1 MLTALAVLSSGL
13 TAGAADAATSG
24 ASGTTAFAPAI
35 SCPSVADRLD
45 QVPDRAQAEVQRNLQ
60 QLESQI
66 AEANRR
72 LASSAGQGG
81 PNFVQNAILGPLKD
95 KRTAVL
101 ERIQIAFQRAGAQ
114 APTGLR
120 GLATCTVQDDGTGNN
135 NGDQN
140 NGDQNNGDQNNGDQ
154 GDGNQNNGDQG
165 NGDQNNGDQG
175 NGDQNNGDQNNGDQG
190 DGNQNNGNQN
200 NGGAAG
206 QIVCPEVADRLGQ
219 VPDRAQAE
227 VQRNLQQLE
236 SQIAEANRR
245 LASSAGQGGPNFV
258 QNAILGPL
266 KDKRTATLERIQIA
280 FQRAGA
286 QAPTSLRTLA
296 SCDLRNGNP
305 GNGNNGNGN
314 NGNNGDG
321 NNGNNG
327 DGNNGNGGDGNN
339 GNGGNNGDNGDGGD
353 GGAQARG
360 PVPEDFVDIRSVQP
374 NVRTPRTQQNGSRG
388 TFSVD
393 CGRNEKR
400 IFNSDNVIVAP
411 GVSNGAQ
418 HTHDYVGNESTN
430 NQSTNESLLAAST
443 TCRNGDKSTHYWPVL
458 RALGQ
463 QEFDAN
469 RRGGGLDLNVGKIL
483 TPVSVQITF
492 KGNPTGKVVAAPQF
506 LRIITGN
513 ARVGG
518 AEANAGWTCT
528 GFENRQLTDKY
539 PLCPR
544 GSRLVRVFDFQSC
557 WDGQNVDS
565 ANHRTHVTFPQADG
579 GCPQGFQPIPALEH
593 RLVYNVPQ
601 GPNFAVDTFPEEL
614 HKPVTDHSD
623 FINLMNEQQMGQV
636 VDCINSGR
644 RCR

>member
-1 MLTALAVLSSGL
+1 MLTALAVMSSGL
-13 TAGAADAATSG
+13 TAGTADAAANE
-24 ASGTTAFAPAI
+24 ASGMAFAPTI

-45 QVPDRAQAEVQRNLQ
+45 QVPARAQAEVQRNLQ
-60 QLESQI
+60 LLESQV

-81 PNFVQNAILGPLKD
+81 PNFVQNAILGPLRD
-95 KRTAVL
+95 KRAATL
-101 ERIQIAFQRAGAQ
+101 QRIQIAFQRAGAQ
-114 APTGLR
+114 EPTGLQ
-120 GLATCTVQDDGTGNN
+120 GLAGCTVQDDETGN
-135 NGDQN
+135 G
-140 NGDQNNGDQNNGDQ
+140 NNGDQNNGDQ
-154 GDGNQNNGDQG
+154 GNENQGDGDQGDGNQNN
-165 NGDQNNGDQG
+165 
-175 NGDQNNGDQNNGDQG
+175 
-190 DGNQNNGNQN
+190 GNQNNGNQN

-206 QIVCPEVADRLGQ
+206 QISCPDVADRLGQ
-219 VPDRAQAE
+219 VPARAQAE
-227 VQRNLQQLE
+227 VQRNLQLLE
-236 SQIAEANRR
+236 SQVAEANRR

-266 KDKRTATLERIQIA
+266 RDKRAATLQRIQIA

-286 QAPTSLRTLA
+286 QAPASLRTLA
-296 SCDLRNGNP
+296 TCELRNGNP
-305 GNGNNGNGN
+305 GNGNGGNNGNNGGGENNGDGGNGNGGDGENNGN
-314 NGNNGDG
+314 NGNNG
-321 NNGNNG
+321 
-327 DGNNGNGGDGNN
+327 NGGG
-339 GNGGNNGDNGDGGD
+339 
-353 GGAQARG
+353 QARG
-360 PVPEDFVDIRSVQP
+360 PVPADFVDIRSVQP

-393 CGRNEKR
+393 CGRNEGR

-463 QEFDAN
+463 EEFDAN

-483 TPVSVQITF
+483 TPVAVQITF

-579 GCPQGFQPIPALEH
+579 SCPQGFQPIPALEH

-623 FINLMNEQQMGQV
+623 FINLMNEQQMGRV

>member
-1 MLTALAVLSSGL
+1 MSSGL
-13 TAGAADAATSG
+13 TVGAANA
-24 ASGTTAFAPAI
+24 ASGTAFAPDI
-35 SCPSVADRLD
+35 SCPSVADSVD
-45 QVPDRAQAEVQRNLQ
+45 EVPARAQAEVQRNLQ
-60 QLESQI
+60 QLETQI
-66 AEANRR
+66 AEAKRR
-72 LASSAGQGG
+72 LANSAGQGG
-81 PNFVQNAILGPLKD
+81 ANFVQNAILGPLRD
-95 KRTAVL
+95 KRAAVL

-114 APTGLR
+114 APTGLE

-135 NGDQN
+135 NDDEQDNGNQD
-140 NGDQNNGDQNNGDQ
+140 NGDQNGSDQDNNGQNND
-154 GDGNQNNGDQG
+154 DQG
-165 NGDQNNGDQG
+165 NNNQENRNRG
-175 NGDQNNGDQNNGDQG
+175 
-190 DGNQNNGNQN
+190 NGNQN
-200 NGGAAG
+200 GGGRGG
-206 QIVCPEVADRLGQ
+206 QISCPEVADRLGEI
-219 VPDRAQAE
+219 PARAQAE
-227 VQRNLQQLE
+227 VQRNLRQLE
-236 SQIAEANRR
+236 TQIAEANQR
-245 LASSAGQGGPNFV
+245 LARSAGQGGPNFV

-266 KDKRTATLERIQIA
+266 RDKRAATLERIRIA

-286 QAPTSLRTLA
+286 QAPASLRTLA
-296 SCDLRNGNP
+296 TCEFR
-305 GNGNNGNGN
+305 
-314 NGNNGDG
+314 
-321 NNGNNG
+321 
-327 DGNNGNGGDGNN
+327 NGNGGNG
-339 GNGGNNGDNGDGGD
+339 GNGGNNGNDGDDGNDGDNGNDGNN
-353 GGAQARG
+353 GGQARG
-360 PVPEDFVDIRSVQP
+360 PVREDFVDIRSVRP

-393 CGRNEKR
+393 CGRNERR

-430 NQSTNESLLAAST
+430 NQSTNESLLAAGT
-443 TCRNGDKSTHYWPVL
+443 TCRNGDKSTHYWPVI

-469 RRGGGLDLNVGKIL
+469 QRGGGLDLNVGKIL
-483 TPVSVQITF
+483 TPASVQITF

-518 AEANAGWTCT
+518 ADANAGWTCT

-557 WDGQNVDS
+557 WDGQNIDS

-579 GCPQGFQPIPALEH
+579 SCPQGFQPIPALEH

-601 GPNFAVDTFPEEL
+601 GPNFAVDGFPEEL

-623 FINLMNEQQMGQV
+623 FINLMNEQQMRQV
-636 VDCINSGR
+636 VDCINGGR

>member
-1 MLTALAVLSSGL
+1 MLTALAVMSSGL
-13 TAGAADAATSG
+13 TVGAANA
-24 ASGTTAFAPAI
+24 ASGTAFAPDI
-35 SCPSVADRLD
+35 SCPSVADRVD
-45 QVPDRAQAEVQRNLQ
+45 EVPARAQAEVQRNLQ
-60 QLESQI
+60 QLETQI

-72 LASSAGQGG
+72 LANSAGQGG
-81 PNFVQNAILGPLKD
+81 ANFVQNAILGPLRD
-95 KRTAVL
+95 KRAAVL

-114 APTGLR
+114 APTGLE

-135 NGDQN
+135 NGDNQDNGNQDNNNQDNGNQNDNGQNDNGQN
-140 NGDQNNGDQNNGDQ
+140 NGDQGNNNQGNGDQNGSDQDDNGQNNGDQ
-154 GDGNQNNGDQG
+154 GDNNQDNGNQDNAARG
-165 NGDQNNGDQG
+165 
-175 NGDQNNGDQNNGDQG
+175 
-190 DGNQNNGNQN
+190 NGNQN
-200 NGGAAG
+200 GGGRGG
-206 QIVCPEVADRLGQ
+206 QISCPEVADRLGEI
-219 VPDRAQAE
+219 PARAQAE
-227 VQRNLQQLE
+227 VQRNLRQLE
-236 SQIAEANRR
+236 TQIAEANQR
-245 LASSAGQGGPNFV
+245 LARSAGQGGPNFV

-266 KDKRTATLERIQIA
+266 RDKRTATLDRIRIA

-286 QAPTSLRTLA
+286 QAPASLRTLA
-296 SCDLRNGNP
+296 TCELRNGNG
-305 GNGNNGNGN
+305 GNTGGNNGNDGN
-314 NGNNGDG
+314 DGNNGD
-321 NNGNNG
+321 
-327 DGNNGNGGDGNN
+327 DGNDGDN
-339 GNGGNNGDNGDGGD
+339 GNGGNNGG
-353 GGAQARG
+353 QARG
-360 PVPEDFVDIRSVQP
+360 PVREDFVDIRSVQP
-374 NVRTPRTQQNGSRG
+374 NVRNPRTQQNGSRG

-393 CGRNEKR
+393 CGRNEGR

-430 NQSTNESLLAAST
+430 NQSTNESLLAAGT
-443 TCRNGDKSTHYWPVL
+443 TCRNGDKSTHYWPVV

-469 RRGGGLDLNVGKIL
+469 QRGGGLDLNVGKIL
-483 TPVSVQITF
+483 TPASVQITF
-492 KGNPTGKVVAAPQF
+492 KGNPAGKVVAAPQF

-518 AEANAGWTCT
+518 AEPNAGWTCT

-579 GCPQGFQPIPALEH
+579 SCPQGFQPIPALEH

-601 GPNFAVDTFPEEL
+601 GPNFAVDGFPEEL
-614 HKPVTDHSD
+614 HKPITDHSD
-623 FINLMNEQQMGQV
+623 FINLMNEQQMRQV
-636 VDCINSGR
+636 VDCINGGR

>member
-1 MLTALAVLSSGL
+1 MLTALAVTSSGL
-13 TAGAADAATSG
+13 TAGTANAAASG
-24 ASGTTAFAPAI
+24 ASGTAFAPAI
-35 SCPSVADRLD
+35 SCPSVVDRLG
-45 QVPDRAQAEVQRNLQ
+45 QVPARAQAEVERNLQ

-72 LASSAGQGG
+72 LAGSAGQGG
-81 PNFVQNAILGPLKD
+81 PNFVQNAILGPLRD
-95 KRTAVL
+95 KRTATL
-101 ERIQIAFQRAGAQ
+101 QRIQIAFQRAGAQ
-114 APTGLR
+114 APTGLQ
-120 GLATCTVQDDGTGNN
+120 GLAGCTVQDDEAGN
-135 NGDQN
+135 
-140 NGDQNNGDQNNGDQ
+140 
-154 GDGNQNNGDQG
+154 NNGDQG
-165 NGDQNNGDQG
+165 NGDQSDGGQDNGNQSDGGQDNDG
-175 NGDQNNGDQNNGDQG
+175 QDNGGQDNGDQNNDDQG
-190 DGNQNNGNQN
+190 NGGQN

-206 QIVCPEVADRLGQ
+206 QISCPDVADRLGQ
-219 VPDRAQAE
+219 VPARAQAE
-227 VQRNLQQLE
+227 VERNLQQLE

-245 LASSAGQGGPNFV
+245 LAGSAGQGGPNFV

-266 KDKRTATLERIQIA
+266 RDKRTATLQRIQIA

-286 QAPTSLRTLA
+286 QAPASLRTLA
-296 SCDLRNGNP
+296 TCELRNGNP
-305 GNGNNGNGN
+305 GNGNGGN
-314 NGNNGDG
+314 NGNNGGGENNEDG
-321 NNGNNG
+321 GDGENN
-327 DGNNGNGGDGNN
+327 GNNGNGGG
-339 GNGGNNGDNGDGGD
+339 
-353 GGAQARG
+353 QARG

-374 NVRTPRTQQNGSRG
+374 NVRTPRTQQDGSSG

-463 QEFDAN
+463 EEFDAN

-579 GCPQGFQPIPALEH
+579 SCPQGFQPIPALEH
-593 RLVYNVPQ
+593 RLVYNVAQ

-623 FINLMNEQQMGQV
+623 FINLMNEQQMGRV

>member
-1 MLTALAVLSSGL
+1 MLTALAVMSSGL
-13 TAGAADAATSG
+13 TAGAANAATSG
-24 ASGTTAFAPAI
+24 ASGTAFAPAI
-35 SCPSVADRLD
+35 SCPSVADRLG

-81 PNFVQNAILGPLKD
+81 ANFVQNAILGPLRD

-101 ERIQIAFQRAGAQ
+101 QRIQIAFQRAGAQ
-114 APTGLR
+114 APTGLQN
-120 GLATCTVQDDGTGNN
+120 LATCTVQDDGTGNN
-135 NGDQN
+135 NGDQGN
-140 NGDQNNGDQNNGDQ
+140 
-154 GDGNQNNGDQG
+154 GNQNNGDQG

-175 NGDQNNGDQNNGDQG
+175 NGDQGNGDQGNGDQGDGDQNNGDQG
-190 DGNQNNGNQN
+190 DGNQN

-245 LASSAGQGGPNFV
+245 LASSAGQGGANFV

-266 KDKRTATLERIQIA
+266 RDKRTATLQRIQIA

-286 QAPTSLRTLA
+286 QAPTSLGTLA
-296 SCDLRNGNP
+296 ACDLRNGNP
-305 GNGNNGNGN
+305 GNGNNGN
-314 NGNNGDG
+314 NGN
-321 NNGNNG
+321 
-327 DGNNGNGGDGNN
+327 GNN
-339 GNGGNNGDNGDGGD
+339 GNGGNNGNNGDGDNNGNNGDGG
-353 GGAQARG
+353 GQARG

-393 CGRNEKR
+393 CGRNERR

-418 HTHDYVGNESTN
+418 HTHDYVGNVSTN

-463 QEFDAN
+463 EEFDAN

-518 AEANAGWTCT
+518 AEPNAGWTCT

-579 GCPQGFQPIPALEH
+579 SCPQGFQPIPALEH

-623 FINLMNEQQMGQV
+623 FINLMNEQQMGRV

>member
-1 MLTALAVLSSGL
+1 MLTALAVMSSGL
-13 TAGAADAATSG
+13 TAGAASA
-24 ASGTTAFAPAI
+24 ASGTAFAPAI
-35 SCPSVADRLD
+35 SCPSVVDRLG
-45 QVPDRAQAEVQRNLQ
+45 QVPARAQAEVERNLQ
-60 QLESQI
+60 QLENQI

-72 LASSAGQGG
+72 LAGSAGQGG
-81 PNFVQNAILGPLKD
+81 PNFVQNAILGPLRD
-95 KRTAVL
+95 KRTAAL
-101 ERIQIAFQRAGAQ
+101 QRIQIAFQRAGAQ
-114 APTGLR
+114 AP
-120 GLATCTVQDDGTGNN
+120 A
-135 NGDQN
+135 
-140 NGDQNNGDQNNGDQ
+140 
-154 GDGNQNNGDQG
+154 
-165 NGDQNNGDQG
+165 
-175 NGDQNNGDQNNGDQG
+175 
-190 DGNQNNGNQN
+190 
-200 NGGAAG
+200 
-206 QIVCPEVADRLGQ
+206 
-219 VPDRAQAE
+219 
-227 VQRNLQQLE
+227 
-236 SQIAEANRR
+236 
-245 LASSAGQGGPNFV
+245 
-258 QNAILGPL
+258 
-266 KDKRTATLERIQIA
+266 
-280 FQRAGA
+280 
-286 QAPTSLRTLA
+286 SLRTLA
-296 SCDLRNGNP
+296 TCELRNGNP
-305 GNGNNGNGN
+305 GNGNGGN
-314 NGNNGDG
+314 NGNNGGGED
-321 NNGNNG
+321 NGNNG
-327 DGNNGNGGDGNN
+327 GGE
-339 GNGGNNGDNGDGGD
+339 DNGDGGD
-353 GGAQARG
+353 GENNGNNGNGGGQARG

-374 NVRTPRTQQNGSRG
+374 NVRTPRTQQDGSNG

-463 QEFDAN
+463 EEFDAN

-518 AEANAGWTCT
+518 AEANAGWTCI

-579 GCPQGFQPIPALEH
+579 SCPQGFQPIPALEH

-623 FINLMNEQQMGQV
+623 FINLMNEQQMGRV

>member
-1 MLTALAVLSSGL
+1 MLTALAVMSSGL
-13 TAGAADAATSG
+13 TAGTADAAASG
-24 ASGTTAFAPAI
+24 ASGTAFAPTI
-35 SCPSVADRLD
+35 SCPS
-45 QVPDRAQAEVQRNLQ
+45 
-60 QLESQI
+60 
-66 AEANRR
+66 
-72 LASSAGQGG
+72 
-81 PNFVQNAILGPLKD
+81 
-95 KRTAVL
+95 
-101 ERIQIAFQRAGAQ
+101 
-114 APTGLR
+114 
-120 GLATCTVQDDGTGNN
+120 
-135 NGDQN
+135 
-140 NGDQNNGDQNNGDQ
+140 
-154 GDGNQNNGDQG
+154 
-165 NGDQNNGDQG
+165 
-175 NGDQNNGDQNNGDQG
+175 
-190 DGNQNNGNQN
+190 
-200 NGGAAG
+200 
-206 QIVCPEVADRLGQ
+206 VADRLGQ

-227 VQRNLQQLE
+227 VQRNLQLLE

-245 LASSAGQGGPNFV
+245 LAGSAGQGGPNFV

-266 KDKRTATLERIQIA
+266 RDKRAATLQRIQIA

-286 QAPTSLRTLA
+286 QAPTGLQGLAGCTAQDDETGNNNGDQGNDDQNNGDQNNGDQNNGDQNNGDQNNGDQNNGNQNNGNQNNGDQGNDGQGNGDQNNGGAAGQISCPSVADRLGQIPDRAQAEVQRNLQLLESQIAEANRRLAGSAGQGGPNFVQNAILGPLRDKRAATLQRIQIAFQRAGAQAPASLRTLA
-296 SCDLRNGNP
+296 TCELRNGNP
-305 GNGNNGNGN
+305 GNGNGGN
-314 NGNNGDG
+314 NGNNGG
-321 NNGNNG
+321 GENNG
-327 DGNNGNGGDGNN
+327 DGGNGNGGDGENNGNNGNGGG
-339 GNGGNNGDNGDGGD
+339 
-353 GGAQARG
+353 QARG
-360 PVPEDFVDIRSVQP
+360 PVPADFVDIRSVRP

-393 CGRNEKR
+393 CGRNEGR

-463 QEFDAN
+463 EEFDAN

-483 TPVSVQITF
+483 TPVAVQITF

-579 GCPQGFQPIPALEH
+579 SCPQGFQPIPALEH

-623 FINLMNEQQMGQV
+623 FINLMNEQQMGRV